1 MPKKL
6 RLGRLFMVMLV
17 GLMPILGTGCY
28 PHVETEDEGGDCE
41 KAPDGWPCCPWPPDE
56 CEA

>member
-6 RLGRLFMVMLV
+6 RLGRLFMVMAV
-17 GLMPILGTGCY
+17 GLMPILVTGCY
-28 PHVETEDEGGDCE
+28 PHAETESEEGDC
-41 KAPDGWPCCPWPPDE
+41 KNPDGWPCCMPPPDE